1 MYQSLYWSVTEWD
14 CCGRSEN
21 DFAVDNNEGLLLTE
35 NEQTEKLFM
44 LLDGLRADNPNW
56 VVNTTNAGY
65 KSGYRTIEV
74 NAAVGGVDNSFHVQG
89 CAADIHIETED
100 FAGEKL
106 ADIVIKK
113 AIELDLLNEIGL
125 GVYDD
130 WVHLD
135 TRGYSA
141 RW

>member
-14 CCGRSEN
+14 CLQRSANEY
-21 DFAVDNNEGLLLTE
+21 AVDNNEGLLLTE

-56 VVNTTNAGY
+56 VINTTNAGY
-65 KSGYRTIEV
+65 KSGYRTVAI
-74 NAAVGGVDNSFHVQG
+74 NAEVGGVDNSPHTKG
-89 CAADIHIETED
+89 YAADMHIETED
-100 FAGEKL
+100 LTGEKL